1 MLLSRLGSGEGSED
15 GRGEQQV
22 LEIYIRYLIKY
33 RATIPLPH
41 DWEMGM
47 RKWI

>member
-22 LEIYIRYLIKY
+22 PKKFLICKIL
-33 RATIPLPH
+33 TKI
-41 DWEMGM
+41 
-47 RKWI
+47 